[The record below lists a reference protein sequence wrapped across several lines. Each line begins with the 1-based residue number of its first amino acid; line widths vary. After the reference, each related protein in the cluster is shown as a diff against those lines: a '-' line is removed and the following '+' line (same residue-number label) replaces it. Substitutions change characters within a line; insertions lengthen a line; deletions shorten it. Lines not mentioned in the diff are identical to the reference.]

1 MESLERS
8 EILNDEFVSKE
19 LMLSKPRKKIKI
31 ALALIAALA
40 IITTTTLL
48 VGYFKFDWFKDEIYK
63 VDAQISRK
71 VYQANYF
78 SQTKTSNF
86 NIGFTSGVK
95 ENNLNEFYTNFVVL
109 QTDRKE
115 LGNNDFLNTATLVIL
130 DAKAKSENEIKE
142 GISFNPF
149 DENIIS
155 EVKANPDGSKYPIA
169 IFSFYENGTIA
180 DIKMPNNMNSANAYT
195 ILDLIESVVPK
206 LSRNRTEDISN
217 GLNIETKK
225 DKSKKTLVE
234 VQSPKEIPEYKG
246 SLFTKSILRDID
258 DGRLTKITTQSNL
271 NIEDDEEDKDE
282 VYGLKDFSYEEKT
295 EIISTSINEEKENTE
310 KIKNIIQYFTFID
323 SKELIKSLEKEEV
336 ETVVEEYEED
346 LSQNSELR
354 NLDFSKF
361 NADKTYTIKTF
372 KVLKVKIEF
381 KVKIGVSNGKAYAKL
396 VISTNLGDAS
406 FGTDGIKAAFSKT
419 FSTGDKT
426 IFKFVFPP
434 IPAISVSLK
443 AGGSLTIKVNIDTAG
458 EEKLNISITG
468 SIYAKCEISVNI
480 LLASVSGG
488 AQGTILSATLGVKIN
503 KGKGFTKYGS
513 ISAGKVV
520 VYVKWRVLW
529 KKKKK
534 EWTVFNGWTA
544 NF

>member
-1 MESLERS
+1 MENLERS
-8 EILNDEFVSKE
+8 DILNDEFVSNE
-19 LMLSKPRKKIKI
+19 LILSKPHKKIKI
-31 ALALIAALA
+31 ALSIIAALA

-48 VGYFKFDWFKDEIYK
+48 VGYYKFDWFKDEIYN

-115 LGNNDFLNTATLVIL
+115 LGNDDFLNTATLVIL

-149 DENIIS
+149 DENTIS
-155 EVKANPDGSKYPIA
+155 EVKANPDGTKYPIA

-195 ILDLIESVVPK
+195 ILELIESVVPK

-217 GLNIETKK
+217 GLNIRTKK

-234 VQSPKEIPEYKG
+234 IQSPKEITEFKG
-246 SLFTKSILRDID
+246 SRFTKSVERDID
-258 DGRLTKITTQSNL
+258 DGKLTNIRTQSNL
-271 NIEDDEEDKDE
+271 NLDDDEDDTDE
-282 VYGLKDFSYEEKT
+282 TFGLKDFSYEEKS
-295 EIISTSINEEKENTE
+295 EIVSTSTSDEKESAELIENLV
-310 KIKNIIQYFTFID
+310 QYFNFID
-323 SKELIKSLEKEEV
+323 SKDLLKSLENEEV

-346 LSQNSELR
+346 LSENQDLR
-354 NLDFSKF
+354 NLDFSQF
-361 NADKTYTIKTF
+361 NAEKTFTIKSF

-381 KVKIGVSNGKAYAKL
+381 KVKIGVSNGKALAKL
-396 VISTNLGDAS
+396 IVSTNLGDVS

-458 EEKLNISITG
+458 EEKLNISLTG

-480 LLASVSGG
+480 VLASVSGG

-503 KGKGFTKYGS
+503 KGKKLTKYGS

-544 NF
+544 SF

>member
-180 DIKMPNNMNSANAYT
+180 DIKMPNNVMA
-195 ILDLIESVVPK
+195 
-206 LSRNRTEDISN
+206 
-217 GLNIETKK
+217 
-225 DKSKKTLVE
+225 
-234 VQSPKEIPEYKG
+234 
-246 SLFTKSILRDID
+246 
-258 DGRLTKITTQSNL
+258 
-271 NIEDDEEDKDE
+271 
-282 VYGLKDFSYEEKT
+282 
-295 EIISTSINEEKENTE
+295 
-310 KIKNIIQYFTFID
+310 
-323 SKELIKSLEKEEV
+323 
-336 ETVVEEYEED
+336 
-346 LSQNSELR
+346 
-354 NLDFSKF
+354 
-361 NADKTYTIKTF
+361 
-372 KVLKVKIEF
+372 
-381 KVKIGVSNGKAYAKL
+381 
-396 VISTNLGDAS
+396 
-406 FGTDGIKAAFSKT
+406 
-419 FSTGDKT
+419 
-426 IFKFVFPP
+426 
-434 IPAISVSLK
+434 
-443 AGGSLTIKVNIDTAG
+443 
-458 EEKLNISITG
+458 
-468 SIYAKCEISVNI
+468 
-480 LLASVSGG
+480 
-488 AQGTILSATLGVKIN
+488 
-503 KGKGFTKYGS
+503 
-513 ISAGKVV
+513 
-520 VYVKWRVLW
+520 
-529 KKKKK
+529 
-534 EWTVFNGWTA
+534 
-544 NF
+544 

>member
-1 MESLERS
+1 MESLEKS

-217 GLNIETKK
+217 GLNIRTKK

-234 VQSPKEIPEYKG
+234 IQSPKEITEFKG
-246 SLFTKSILRDID
+246 SRFTKSVERDID
-258 DGRLTKITTQSNL
+258 DGRLTNIRTQSSL
-271 NIEDDEEDKDE
+271 DLDDDEENTDE
-282 VYGLKDFSYEEKT
+282 TFGLKDFFYDEKS
-295 EIISTSINEEKENTE
+295 EIVSTSTTEEKESAELIQNLV
-310 KIKNIIQYFTFID
+310 QYFTFID